1 MSKKENFK
9 RELRKFRRR
18 WFPTTTEKAER
29 KAFTSNLL
37 RCGANAEFYYTQLK
51 KG

>member
-18 WFPTTTEKAER
+18 WFPTEKER
-29 KAFTSNLL
+29 EEKRSFMNKVIIASKN
-37 RCGANAEFYYTQLK
+37 CDDYIAILK